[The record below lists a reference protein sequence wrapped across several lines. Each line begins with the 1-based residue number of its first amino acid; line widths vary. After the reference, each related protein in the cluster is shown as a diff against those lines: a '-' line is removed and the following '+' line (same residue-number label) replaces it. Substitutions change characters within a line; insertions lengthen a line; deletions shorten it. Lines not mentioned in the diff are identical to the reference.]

1 MTSEEACQLADEVA
15 DPDFIEKYAAIKRSN
30 EVLSRMVRQE
40 SDAHVRAIAANVRLM
55 QQINSLSAHNEKLRG
70 MIRSVRAA
78 ISIPDGPSA

>member
-15 DPDFIEKYAAIKRSN
+15 DPDFIERYAAIKREN
-30 EVLSRMVRQE
+30 VALSKLVRQE

-55 QQINSLSAHNEKLRG
+55 QQINSLSEHNEKLRG
-70 MIRSVRAA
+70 MLRNVRAA